1 MKLTMGVL
9 ALSAG
14 LSLAAAAVAEPY
26 VDYTPRTGV
35 TEVQMIKVDPNHVD
49 DYLTGLRH
57 EWVAGQELAK
67 RHGII
72 DSYQVVV
79 KLNGGAGANV
89 AFITHYPSLANLEP
103 NRERDMAMR
112 KEALAMEPKEKSD
125 AVVAGFDKYRTF
137 VSDDFWVA
145 VDFSK

>member
-1 MKLTMGVL
+1 MGAL

-14 LSLAAAAVAEPY
+14 LALAAAAVAEPY

-57 EWVAGQELAK
+57 EWVAGQEMAK
-67 RHGII
+67 RHGVI

-103 NRERDMAMR
+103 NKERDVAMR
-112 KEALAMEPKEKSD
+112 KEGLAMQPKEKSD
-125 AVVAGFDKYRTF
+125 ATIAGFDKYRTF

>member
-1 MKLTMGVL
+1 MKLTMGTL

-14 LSLAAAAVAEPY
+14 MIMAASAFAEPY
-26 VDYTPRTGV
+26 VDYTPKTGV
-35 TEVQMIKVDPNHVD
+35 TEVQMIKVDPNHID
-49 DYLTGLRH
+49 DYLTALRH

-67 RHGII
+67 RHGVI

-103 NRERDMAMR
+103 NQARDMAMR
-112 KEALAMEPKEKSD
+112 KEGLAMQPKEKSD
-125 AVVAGFDKYRTF
+125 ATIAGFDKYRTF
-137 VSDDFWVA
+137 VSDDFWTA
-145 VDFSK
+145 VDFPK